1 VSATLVIGRRSGPEE
16 GVVMTA
22 AETQPTKT
30 TTGSQA
36 RRQTVAVISA
46 WACLGV
52 VAIVAALILLF

>member
-1 VSATLVIGRRSGPEE
+1 
-16 GVVMTA
+16 MTA

-46 WACLGV
+46 WACLGL